1 MTVEPESRPH
11 FVAFIIEIVALFV
24 ALGMGAMAATR
35 LANPV
40 ATSPWLVPL
49 IVSSAIVLVSIAL
62 LIGEVRDWL
71 KRRAE
76 RPGAEA
82 VLQPPRSTPARVAG
96 WLALS
101 SGYGVATPLIGFEWA
116 TAIFLP
122 VALRTF
128 SHASWPL
135 TIGLTAG
142 MGILLPLV
150 FRHVFQSLIP

>member
-1 MTVEPESRPH
+1 MTVEPGRRPDL
-11 FVAFIIEIVALFV
+11 VAFIIEIVALFA
-24 ALGMGAMAATR
+24 ALGVGTMAATR
-35 LANPV
+35 LAHPV
-40 ATSPWLVPL
+40 ATSPWIVPL
-49 IVSSAIVLVSIAL
+49 ILSSAIVLVSIAL
-62 LIGEVRDWL
+62 LVVEVRDWL
-71 KRRAE
+71 KRRAA
-76 RPGAEA
+76 RPAADA
-82 VLQPPRSTPARVAG
+82 VRSLPKSTPARVAG

-101 SGYGVATPLIGFEWA
+101 GGYGVATPVIGFEWA

-128 SHASWPL
+128 SRASWPL

>member
-1 MTVEPESRPH
+1 MAS
-11 FVAFIIEIVALFV
+11 IIEIVALFV

-35 LANPV
+35 LADPV
-40 ATSPWLVPL
+40 ATSPWIVPL
-49 IVSSAIVLVSIAL
+49 IVSSAIALVSIAL
-62 LIGEVRDWL
+62 LIGEVRDRL
-71 KRRAE
+71 KRRAK
-76 RPGAEA
+76 RLGADA
-82 VLQPPRSTPARVAG
+82 VLLLPRSTPMRVAG

-128 SHASWPL
+128 GRPSWAW

-142 MGILLPLV
+142 MALLLPLV
-150 FRHVFQSLIP
+150 FRYVFQSLVP

>member
-1 MTVEPESRPH
+1 VTVEPDSRRDL
-11 FVAFIIEIVALFV
+11 VAFIIEIVALFV

-35 LANPV
+35 LADPV
-40 ATSPWLVPL
+40 ATSPWIVPL

-62 LIGEVRDWL
+62 LIGEVRDRL

-76 RPGAEA
+76 RPGADA
-82 VLQPPRSTPARVAG
+82 VLLLPRSTPARVAG

-128 SHASWPL
+128 SRASWPL

-142 MGILLPLV
+142 MGILLPLA
-150 FRHVFQSLIP
+150 FRYVFQSLIP

>member
-1 MTVEPESRPH
+1 MA
-11 FVAFIIEIVALFV
+11 FVIEIVALVV
-24 ALGMGAMAATR
+24 ALGMGAMAAAR
-35 LANPV
+35 LAAPV
-40 ATSPWLVPL
+40 ATSPWIVPL
-49 IVSSAIVLVSIAL
+49 ILCTAIVLVSIAL
-62 LIGEVRDWL
+62 LVVEVRDWL

-76 RPGAEA
+76 RHGAKA
-82 VLQPPRSTPARVAG
+82 ALVLGKSTPARVAG

-128 SHASWPL
+128 STASWPL

-142 MGILLPLV
+142 MGILLPLT
-150 FRHVFQSLIP
+150 FRYVFQSLVP